1 MTLGL
6 KCAPEMLIPNSV
18 RIHIAMNMDVNRPAI
33 MKKNIVKNAVPI
45 NSMTNLERLTQKYCF
60 ADKFELVA
68 LRLVGD
74 VGGDIVS
81 YSCILTKMRLS
92 CSSTA
97 LVGTF
102 A

>member
-81 YSCILTKMRLS
+81 YSCILTKIS
-92 CSSTA
+92 I
-97 LVGTF
+97 V
-102 A
+102 